1 MPTVISDQ
9 QRRWSAARDGP
20 LIGSPPALFSELS
33 HELRSPLSTI
43 IIWTQLL
50 KQQPLD
56 PAERERGLAA
66 IERGARALAMV
77 AEDLLDL
84 SRLARGEPLLD
95 RQPFDLAVIVADAVR
110 QERDLAEAKGVSL
123 NVERTMPCAT
133 TADGP
138 RLGRALRALVGDA
151 LQRVSRGGAV
161 AVRLVRS
168 AGWARMRITLSKP
181 GTTTEPREAWHPRG
195 EPGRHMLEPER
206 LALAL
211 AVRLVTAHGGCVELE
226 PRHGGAFRILLPLK
240 PVDHT
245 ERGAPEV
252 GQSSLRFDGTRVL
265 VVDDAVDV
273 REVLRVLLEGW
284 GAVVATAD
292 SVGDALARLRDFR
305 PEVLLS
311 DLAMPGADGYDLI
324 RQVRALP
331 AGEGGDVRA
340 AALTGL
346 ASEDDRRRAIAAG
359 FQEHLLKPV
368 DPPALRAKLAA
379 LLGRH

>member
-1 MPTVISDQ
+1 VISNLQ
-9 QRRWSAARDGP
+9 GRWSAAHDGP
-20 LIGSPPALFSELS
+20 LIGPTPALFSELS

-56 PAERERGLAA
+56 AAERERGLAA
-66 IERGARALAMV
+66 IERGARELAMV

-84 SRLARGEPLLD
+84 ARLARGEPLLD
-95 RQPFDLAVIVADAVR
+95 RQPFDLAAIVADAVR
-110 QERDLAEAKGVSL
+110 QQCDLAEAKGVSL
-123 NVERTMPCAT
+123 SVERTVPCAT

-138 RLGRALRALVGDA
+138 RLGRAFRVLVGDA

-161 AVRLVRS
+161 GVRLMRS
-168 AGWARMRITLSKP
+168 AGRARMRITLSRP
-181 GTTTEPREAWHPRG
+181 GTTTKARRAWHPHA
-195 EPGRHMLEPER
+195 EPARHTLEPER
-206 LALAL
+206 LALAV
-211 AVRLVTAHGGCVELE
+211 AVRLVGAHGGSVEFE
-226 PRHGGAFRILLPLK
+226 PRHGGAFLILLPLK
-240 PVDHT
+240 PAD
-245 ERGAPEV
+245 RPEHGGPGEPRPAV
-252 GQSSLRFDGTRVL
+252 RFDGARVL
-265 VVDDAVDV
+265 VVDDAIDV

-292 SVGDALARLRDFR
+292 SVADALARLRDFR
-305 PEVLLS
+305 PHVLLS
-311 DLAMPGADGYDLI
+311 DLAMPGEDGYELI

-346 ASEDDRRRAIAAG
+346 ASDDDRRRAIAAG
-359 FQEHLLKPV
+359 FQEHLRKPV

-379 LLGRH
+379 LLGRP